1 MCFGGVSALF
11 VDIRKRLLGGPSHMA
26 AGLVRVAPFP
36 ILLHA
41 YDMKGSEGW
50 PDPWIAHPEWETLKL
65 LAPGVRPVQLCH
77 CGHTLGRPRWRG
89 FDESADGGYFSL
101 SHRHIQ
107 LK

>member
-50 PDPWIAHPEWETLKL
+50 PDPWIAHPEWGKPSSSWP
-65 LAPGVRPVQLCH
+65 LASDQSSSVIVDI
-77 CGHTLGRPRWRG
+77 RW
-89 FDESADGGYFSL
+89 GGQGGGDLMNQQMEDISL
-101 SHRHIQ
+101 SHTDTFN
-107 LK
+107 